1 MATTLASPERSR
13 VIATEREVSQARDVL
28 AQLEGPQGTL
38 VVERVGEAASTM
50 PPEVGRILQQVLDAM
65 ARGGTIT
72 VTSVPKELTPAG
84 AAEILGIS
92 RPTLMK
98 LVKEGRIVSHRVGTH
113 HRLKSED
120 VFAELK
126 ARRARER
133 AAFAALLEAE
143 GDDD

>member
-1 MATTLASPERSR
+1 
-13 VIATEREVSQARDVL
+13 
-28 AQLEGPQGTL
+28 
-38 VVERVGEAASTM
+38 M

-98 LVKEGRIVSHRVGTH
+98 MVKEGHIASHRVGTH

>member
-1 MATTLASPERSR
+1 
-13 VIATEREVSQARDVL
+13 
-28 AQLEGPQGTL
+28 
-38 VVERVGEAASTM
+38 
-50 PPEVGRILQQVLDAM
+50 
-65 ARGGTIT
+65 
-72 VTSVPKELTPAG
+72 
-84 AAEILGIS
+84 
-92 RPTLMK
+92 MK
-98 LVKEGRIVSHRVGTH
+98 MVKEGHIASHRVGTH